1 MNKKGMKNL
10 HLFLTIFLVTVIAT
24 SLIASTAIVGPAN
37 AIKKSE
43 KKVLD
48 KITTAML
55 KASEG
60 KPSTIK
66 MLNMSKNGVAGVAT
80 FWNTTKSVTPPPPP
94 PPVCK
99 ETEHL
104 ENNKCVPNPPPPKP
118 GNFTVVDF
126 VGDIKG
132 SSVRDAVAKHNPNI
146 VFALG
151 DLTYDKT
158 VDAFKSGWYDYFV
171 QKGVL
176 VKCTVGNHDSDEE
189 EKGQKIVAQAIALCG
204 DSWWLKVGHV
214 LFLGYNT
221 NGNIQNQLDGTQK
234 VLNNQT
240 IMSGVTHIVSMS
252 HKNGH
257 VPDKSHHP
265 VEAAKLYAGLES
277 MMTHLY
283 EVNAHNHFL
292 AKNANGFWFISGGGA
307 RSHYECA
314 TGNGWSMC
322 NNTDYGF
329 LEFKL
334 DKTTGDITANFYDTS
349 GNELKK

>member
-1 MNKKGMKNL
+1 L
-10 HLFLTIFLVTVIAT
+10 HQHTILKLSILLLVAT
-24 SLIASTAIVGPAN
+24 SLLWTSAISHVA

-48 KITTAML
+48 KINKAML

-60 KPSTIK
+60 KPSNIK
-66 MLNMSKNGVAGVAT
+66 MLNMSKNNVNGTIT
-80 FWNTTKSVTPPPPP
+80 FWNTTKTVTPPPPP
-94 PPVCK
+94 PPNC
-99 ETEHL
+99 TPDQHL
-104 ENNKCVPNPPPPKP
+104 ENGKCVPNPPPPKP
-118 GNFTVVDF
+118 GNYTVVDF
-126 VGDIKG
+126 VGDISG
-132 SSVRDAVAKHNPNI
+132 MAVRDQIAKQNPLA

-151 DLTYDKT
+151 DLDYQSSIATFKT
-158 VDAFKSGWYDYFV
+158 QWYDYFT

-176 VKCTVGNHDSDEE
+176 VKCMIGNHDSDEE
-189 EKGQKIVAQAIALCG
+189 EKGQKIVAEAIALCG

-221 NGNIQNQLDGTQK
+221 NGNIQNQIDGTQK
-234 VLNNQT
+234 ILANST
-240 IMSGVTHIVSMS
+240 ITAGVNHIVAMS

-257 VPDKSHHP
+257 VPDNAKHP
-265 VEAAKLYAGLES
+265 VEAAQLYTALET

-292 AKNANGFWFISGGGA
+292 AKNTNGFWYIAGGGG
-307 RSHYECA
+307 RSHYSCS

-322 NNTDYGF
+322 NNTDFGF

-334 DKTTGDITANFYDTS
+334 NNADGAITATFYGTD
-349 GNELKK
+349 GNKLVK